1 MGDKPD
7 HDHTTPCPS
16 YATCLYQRLLRLMR
30 PPPPPFGLHPELA
43 LRGLHRGR
51 IGLANIANTTWDA
64 SLHVSAGTLSDSD
77 NVHYQIATRPSLG
90 SSPPGPPRSKPTS
103 ATPPPPCAITA
114 VGTSSALHR
123 GGFYLHPTP
132 SSSALLQPAT
142 SCPQTMLINKGVNDR
157 SRDLVLGPA
166 DQPASQLRYNGPS
179 PLNCAAV
186 AIPSMLPPRS
196 SILYSCTHSPDKR
209 RWPPNPRTPSRP
221 AQGSNPPAQYAISRT
236 AEPFPSTLRQT
247 SSHTPSPK
255 HGRTGS
261 NHRCDPLA

>member
-16 YATCLYQRLLRLMR
+16 SATCLYQRPIRLMR
-30 PPPPPFGLHPELA
+30 LPPPFGLRPELA

-51 IGLANIANTTWDA
+51 IGPANIAKTTWDA
-64 SLHVSAGTLSDSD
+64 SLHVSAGTLPDSD
-77 NVHYQIATRPSLG
+77 NVHHQTATRPSLG
-90 SSPPGPPRSKPTS
+90 SSPPG
-103 ATPPPPCAITA
+103 ATPLETNLRDTTATLRNRRRRHLFRTPP
-114 VGTSSALHR
+114 GRL
-123 GGFYLHPTP
+123 FLHPTP

-209 RWPPNPRTPSRP
+209 PWPPNPRTPSRP
-221 AQGSNPPAQYAISRT
+221 AQGSNPLAQWAISRT

-247 SSHTPSPK
+247 SSNTPSPK